1 MAGHRAIP
9 PGGQSFLYRWGQ
21 WKSIIPRIHLHYWD
35 NNNGKPTFDSYYGS
49 MKFSLRF
56 LCLMGSVLLIS
67 GCGSMYMTKS
77 QTVVKEK
84 KSYSKILV
92 IARGKNE
99 IARSIF
105 EQDVAHNLDGHGI
118 NGVAYHK
125 ESGIEVPVDTDLTE
139 AQIADLKNKV
149 VEMGFDGVI
158 LTHLVNTEHYK
169 ELIPTGVYPSTDPN
183 YYGQWGYY
191 WTYYPALD
199 WASGYSVE
207 GTSLELESALY
218 DLRATDGNN
227 LQWLGRFK
235 LEDPKDLQKTTSNY
249 AKELVTALRQESIK

>member
-1 MAGHRAIP
+1 MIILLPESMGRRLLSKIP
-9 PGGQSFLYRWGQ
+9 L
-21 WKSIIPRIHLHYWD
+21 KYWH
-35 NNNGKPTFDSYYGS
+35 NNIGKPTFDSYTDF
-49 MKFSLRF
+49 MKISLRF
-56 LCLMGSVLLIS
+56 LSVLGSILLIT

-105 EQDVAHNLDGHGI
+105 EQDIARNLEGHGI
-118 NGVAYHK
+118 KGVAYHK
-125 ESGIEVPVDTDLTE
+125 ESGLGVPVDTDLTE
-139 AQIADLKNKV
+139 AQIADLRNKV
-149 VEMGFDGVI
+149 IEMGFDGVI
-158 LTHLVNTEHYK
+158 LTHLVNTQNYK

-191 WTYYPALD
+191 WAYYPALD
-199 WASGYSVE
+199 WAPGYSVE
-207 GTSLELESALY
+207 GTTFELESALY
-218 DLRATDGNN
+218 DVRATDGNS

-235 LEDPKDLQKTTSNY
+235 LDDPKDLQKTTSNY
-249 AKELVTALRQESIK
+249 AKELVTALKQESIK

>member
-1 MAGHRAIP
+1 MTDK
-9 PGGQSFLYRWGQ
+9 SFFKTVYRNV
-21 WKSIIPRIHLHYWD
+21 LAL
-35 NNNGKPTFDSYYGS
+35 
-49 MKFSLRF
+49 SL
-56 LCLMGSVLLIS
+56 LLFIS

-77 QTVVKEK
+77 QTVVKGK
-84 KSYSKILV
+84 KSYDKILV

-99 IARSIF
+99 ISRSIF
-105 EQDVAHNLDGHGI
+105 EQDVARNLEGHGI
-118 NGVAYHK
+118 DGVAYHK
-125 ESGIEVPVDTDLTE
+125 ESGIGVPVDTDLTE
-139 AQIADLKNKV
+139 AQIADLKTKV
-149 VEMGFDGVI
+149 ADMGFDGVI

-191 WTYYPALD
+191 WAYYPALD

-207 GTSLELESALY
+207 GTTLELESALY
-218 DLRATDGNN
+218 DIRATDGNN

-249 AKELVTALRQESIK
+249 AKELVTALKQESIK

>member
-1 MAGHRAIP
+1 MNFIKKILPIALI
-9 PGGQSFLYRWGQ
+9 LV
-21 WKSIIPRIHLHYWD
+21 L
-35 NNNGKPTFDSYYGS
+35 GS
-49 MKFSLRF
+49 
-56 LCLMGSVLLIS
+56 
-67 GCGSMYMTKS
+67 CGSAYMTKS

-92 IARGKNE
+92 IARGTNE

-105 EQDVAHNLDGHGI
+105 EQDVARNLDSHGI

-125 ESGIEVPVDTDLTE
+125 ESGIDVPVDIDLTE
-139 AQIADLKNKV
+139 DQVVGLKQKV
-149 VEMGFDGVI
+149 AEMGFDGVI
-158 LTHLVNTEHYK
+158 ITHLVNTEEYR

-191 WTYYPALD
+191 WLYYPALD
-199 WASGYSVE
+199 WAPGYTVE
-207 GTSLELESALY
+207 GTRLELESALY
-218 DLRATDGNN
+218 DVRATDGNN

-249 AKELVTALRQESIK
+249 AKELVNALRQESISK